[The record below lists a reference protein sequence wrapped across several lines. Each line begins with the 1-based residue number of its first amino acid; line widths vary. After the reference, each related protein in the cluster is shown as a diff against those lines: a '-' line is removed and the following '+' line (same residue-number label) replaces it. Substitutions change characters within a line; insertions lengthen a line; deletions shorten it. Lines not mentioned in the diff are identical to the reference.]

1 MITNKTLMKF
11 GLTKDVDNLKLK
23 EVLKHDFKL
32 NEIHIDVY
40 LDNPLISSTNPFML
54 LLRTIENNVIVDND
68 NERLILKRN
77 DMYQTYLL
85 NILFSTITECYY
97 KKSSECCSEFILN
110 VQNIY
115 YRIIVFN

>member
-1 MITNKTLMKF
+1 MITNETLIKF

-77 DMYQTYLL
+77 DMYQTYFL

-97 KKSSECCSEFILN
+97 KKSNGFSEFILN
-110 VQNIY
+110 IQNIY

>member
-1 MITNKTLMKF
+1 MITNETLMKF
-11 GLTKDVDNLKLK
+11 GLTKDENNLKLK

-40 LDNPLISSTNPFML
+40 SDNPLISSTTPFML

-77 DMYQTYLL
+77 DMYQTYFL

-97 KKSSECCSEFILN
+97 KNSDGFSEFILN
-110 VQNIY
+110 IQNIY
-115 YRIIVFN
+115 YRVIVFN